1 MEEKNSSQEYD
12 FENSVIKIKNAYSD
26 KISQSIQKTPLLM
39 TIEYY
44 DFDKDFLL
52 FSWIGLNHFSTKQY
66 RISDPNSHRK
76 NLHYHDNF
84 EIIFVI
90 RGTTRVLFE
99 NSSVHIHQGEC
110 MIINRNIAHLEK
122 PDDSCDFVLLSLSN
136 HFITT
141 IIEND
146 YIISDNDKIN
156 KRMPQ
161 IYRMLMDELDGVRT
175 NIQYWLFTPTVDS
188 SEIKSKAELKFAEM
202 ISTMNQKK
210 DGFYFHMQELL
221 VQFFCVIIRPSMYQM
236 QQYISS
242 PKKSEEIF
250 KQITKILE
258 ERDGLISR
266 EELSKKM
273 NYDDHHLNRIVKNK
287 LGISLVDYART
298 FTTKKATLLLTTT
311 DLPIEEIIH
320 QLGFSNKTYFFNI
333 FKTIYGITPKQYR
346 ETFSPTK
353 KNDADEAKK

>member
-1 MEEKNSSQEYD
+1 MLMEDKNADTNID

-44 DFDKDFLL
+44 DFNKDFLL

-99 NSSVHIHQGEC
+99 NSSVHIHQADC

-122 PDDSCDFVLLSLSN
+122 PDESCDFVLLSLSN

-146 YIISDNDKIN
+146 YIISDNDKLN

-161 IYRMLMDELDGVRT
+161 IYRMLMDELNGVRK
-175 NIQYWLFTPTVDS
+175 NIQYWLFSPTVDS
-188 SEIKSKAELKFAEM
+188 TEIKSKTELKFAEM

-221 VQFFCVIIRPSMYQM
+221 VQFFCVIIQPSMYQM
-236 QQYISS
+236 QQFTAS

-250 KQITKILE
+250 KEITKILE
-258 ERDGLISR
+258 EKDGLISR
-266 EELSKKM
+266 AELSKKM

-287 LGISLVDYART
+287 LGISLVDYARS
-298 FTTKKATLLLTTT
+298 FTTKKAALLLTTT
-311 DLPIEEIIH
+311 DMTIEEII
-320 QLGFSNKTYFFNI
+320 QELGFSNKTYFFNL
-333 FKTIYGITPKQYR
+333 FKNTYEISPNEYR
-346 ETFSPTK
+346 KNFSSK
-353 KNDADEAKK
+353 